1 MCLKFFVMMSQPRIE
16 RCYHFVDSFFFVLLY
31 HSIFSKNVTW
41 NWNSELNRSRV
52 SKQYFNK
59 TRFYIYLFEVF
70 MLKVGPYVKM
80 NSASIYDQ
88 ENQVIIFYIY
98 RKRCIFA
105 ALSLRATINIFIQ
118 VIFPNVIT
126 YLDRIFKEE
135 QMILISKRNN
145 FIKLM

>member
-1 MCLKFFVMMSQPRIE
+1 MFEILCNDVTTKNRKVL
-16 RCYHFVDSFFFVLLY
+16 SFCWFIFFVLLY
-31 HSIFSKNVTW
+31 HRIFSKNVTW

-52 SKQYFNK
+52 SKQYFNI

-80 NSASIYDQ
+80 NLASIYDQ

-126 YLDRIFKEE
+126 YRPFARVIFW
-135 QMILISKRNN
+135 
-145 FIKLM
+145 

>member
-1 MCLKFFVMMSQPRIE
+1 
-16 RCYHFVDSFFFVLLY
+16 
-31 HSIFSKNVTW
+31 
-41 NWNSELNRSRV
+41 
-52 SKQYFNK
+52 
-59 TRFYIYLFEVF
+59 

-80 NSASIYDQ
+80 NLASIYDQ